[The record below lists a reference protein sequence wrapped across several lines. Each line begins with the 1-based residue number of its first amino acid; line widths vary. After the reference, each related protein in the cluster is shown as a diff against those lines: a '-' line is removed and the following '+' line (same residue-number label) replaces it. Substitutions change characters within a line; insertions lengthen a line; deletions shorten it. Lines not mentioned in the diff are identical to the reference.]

1 MLTRVFN
8 FTEKML
14 NFTQYVT
21 YKGPLGKSV
30 FLKIVA
36 QAFEAGYSLKI
47 LLRFSGFRESCCC
60 YLNVRRTVL
69 FIRKSFI
76 CLSLNIF
83 NMLESSLRF
92 F

>member
-36 QAFEAGYSLKI
+36 QAFEAEYSLKI
-47 LLRFSGFRESCCC
+47 LLRFSGF
-60 YLNVRRTVL
+60 
-69 FIRKSFI
+69 
-76 CLSLNIF
+76 
-83 NMLESSLRF
+83 
-92 F
+92 

>member
-47 LLRFSGFRESCCC
+47 LLRFSGFWGSFSYKKFSYKKKR
-60 YLNVRRTVL
+60 LWRL
-69 FIRKSFI
+69 FSATSF
-76 CLSLNIF
+76 LAFRQLYKVD
-83 NMLESSLRF
+83 LL
-92 F
+92 